1 MLDKVLNKI
10 KETMVIVK
18 CDNTKILI
26 DTDDK
31 LPGYN
36 TLNIVTLM
44 TCVIENG
51 KFYFPI
57 LLEEE
62 SLLNKYGIL

>member
-36 TLNIVTLM
+36 TINIVTLM
-44 TCVIENG
+44 TCVIENC
-51 KFYFPI
+51 KF
-57 LLEEE
+57 
-62 SLLNKYGIL
+62 